1 MFKFIL
7 CLGKKYEGLI
17 ENFFCLFFYSD
28 SSSMYVVKTGA
39 ELNVMYTIFQVLPDT

>member
-17 ENFFCLFFYSD
+17 ENFFSLFLQGLSFL
-28 SSSMYVVKTGA
+28 MP
-39 ELNVMYTIFQVLPDT
+39 LPQQQHKIS